1 MQIRSHVGSRHDGV
15 VDDDDDTTTMT
26 TTEKFY
32 RRRPTCPMTRWLC
45 RCKSYRRRLSLSG
58 ASHMTATVILTC
70 PSPLGIM
77 VSRQARPMTRPVV
90 YGVRSPGENGNAF
103 HGLLR
108 DAPSPIIP
116 WPLCLERLGTEG
128 SSQIPLQCTSPSL
141 ALPSSTSSSLTQKH
155 NPALAVQGKTRQ
167 GPPCSLG
174 ERMASL
180 AIIE

>member
-141 ALPSSTSSSLTQKH
+141 ALPGSTSSSLTQSRPSSTGQ
-155 NPALAVQGKTRQ
+155 NATGTTLLA
-167 GPPCSLG
+167 LG